1 MGTFGTN
8 RIYTV
13 GRVVKV
19 EDLMRFGGWLRAGS
33 IPSVSQM
40 QNSSQFQPRGEF
52 AWEHLPVHVVQELK
66 PGMVIRTAESD
77 RSRVKDPHEQDP
89 VSRTRDLHGAIGG
102 ATMRLHHKKRCSH
115 VFTDLQTH
123 VP

>member
-1 MGTFGTN
+1 MMNFAFEIRRESSPRGSKPPG
-8 RIYTV
+8 V
-13 GRVVKV
+13 CSRV
-19 EDLMRFGGWLRAGS
+19 GS

-66 PGMVIRTAESD
+66 PDMVIRTAESD
-77 RSRVKDPHEQDP
+77 RPQVKDPHEQDP
-89 VSRTRDLHGAIGG
+89 VSRTRGLHGAIGG

-115 VFTDLQTH
+115 VFTDSQTH